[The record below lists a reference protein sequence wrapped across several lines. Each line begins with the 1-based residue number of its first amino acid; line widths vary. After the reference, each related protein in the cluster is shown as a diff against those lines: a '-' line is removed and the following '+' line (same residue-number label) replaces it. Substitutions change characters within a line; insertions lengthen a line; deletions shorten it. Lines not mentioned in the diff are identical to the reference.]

1 MCVYRICSWRNKE
14 IIQDQDKV
22 QSIVKSIVL
31 ESVNGSDENNW
42 KATRLDAADVK
53 FKVNIGWWWWDD
65 ETCCWHVCIRLSR
78 KALHNSARRYPTCS
92 STTCKPYQMFWITFY
107 GKTTL
112 QRNHLCNNSLKT
124 MQTPY
129 HPTSFFD
136 PTNKPTRQRERL

>member
-53 FKVNIGWWWWDD
+53 FKVNIRIEGWDD
-65 ETCCWHVCIRLSR
+65 ATYMLLTCI
-78 KALHNSARRYPTCS
+78 
-92 STTCKPYQMFWITFY
+92 
-107 GKTTL
+107 
-112 QRNHLCNNSLKT
+112 
-124 MQTPY
+124 
-129 HPTSFFD
+129 D
-136 PTNKPTRQRERL
+136 